1 MISGTKRNVLS
12 REATWIVLV
21 LAALSIAACSHSAA
35 SSQGPLQPV
44 MDRTTAC
51 SVAPLGGDFGVGF
64 VVTVS
69 GSPSVTVKSVSL
81 VEPSGVELADSVLLD
96 PYNDAISFM
105 NVPPSSG
112 DPFDLQHR
120 WDARTQA
127 VGATIEQGKP
137 TNMVL
142 VVRFLT
148 EDSKMSGATISYE
161 AGGRPYVYDV
171 KIEVDHGASCS
182 GTTAVTETSG

>member
-1 MISGTKRNVLS
+1 MTSITEPRVLS

-35 SSQGPLQPV
+35 SSRGPLQPV

-51 SVAPLGGDFGVGF
+51 SATPLGDDFGVGF

-69 GSPSVTVKSVSL
+69 GSPAVTVKSVSL

-96 PYNDAISFM
+96 PYNEAIGFM
-105 NVPPSSG
+105 TLPPSSG
-112 DPFDLQHR
+112 DPFDLKHR

-127 VGATIEQGKP
+127 VGATIEPGKP

-142 VVRFLT
+142 VIRFLT
-148 EDSKMSGATISYE
+148 DDSKVLGATISYE

-171 KIEVDHGASCS
+171 NIEVDHGASCS